1 MSSARFIQH
10 DLSNVTLTR
19 FGDFNNFNI
28 KIFSLHP
35 HSWERWWDSQHFCFF
50 FSIQLEDPMLCI
62 WESYHWDSLGI
73 HGKSAPD
80 DEHPPWLQQQL
91 SLRLAPIS
99 RANCGCISKC
109 TGPVQW
115 VISPSV
121 SVKSWNS
128 SGHFC
133 CEHMLRVAK
142 SVPTKP
148 ISPAGSVTVPGK
160 NKIPWSNMTQLAGQS
175 PTWTEFVGD
184 FIVATSDGR

>member
-1 MSSARFIQH
+1 MSPWQ
-10 DLSNVTLTR
+10 DLGIS
-19 FGDFNNFNI
+19 I
-28 KIFSLHP
+28 ISISKIFHCIHIVENGGEIPSTSASSFRS
-35 HSWERWWDSQHFCFF
+35 SWR
-50 FSIQLEDPMLCI
+50 IPMLCI